1 MAGAANKVS
10 GFFQGG
16 NLKRISGTEIY
27 NMNRCIHI
35 LALVLIFGSLH
46 AQSGRMKGDTDIS
59 PYLHASWDSLLKAHV
74 SNDGMVNYKGFL
86 GDQESLRSYL
96 SELSETPPQPNWTRE
111 ARLAY
116 FINLYNAGTIA
127 MIVENY
133 PVKSI
138 RDVKRPWGRKWIQV
152 GEDLYSLGD
161 IEHKI
166 LRKMEDPRIH
176 FAINCA
182 SFSCPPL
189 PKQAFTEAGVES
201 QLEGVTR
208 AFINDPQRNVISP
221 EKAQVSKIFKWFRAD
236 FESAG
241 VSLLDYLNRYTDKRL
256 NPSTPIEF
264 LPYDWSLNESVQ

>member
-1 MAGAANKVS
+1 
-10 GFFQGG
+10 
-16 NLKRISGTEIY
+16 
-27 NMNRCIHI
+27 MNRCIHI

-86 GDQESLRSYL
+86 EDRESLRSYL

-127 MIVENY
+127 MILENY

-138 RDVKRPWGRKWIQV
+138 RDIKRPWGRKWIQV

-189 PKQAFTEAGVES
+189 PKQAFTEAEVES

-208 AFINDPQRNVISP
+208 AFINDPQRNVICP

-256 NPSTPIEF
+256 KPSTPIEF